1 MGYDRKT
8 LKVRLLALLTVGLL
22 FVACQVSSSSYIA
35 RSNDPTEA
43 EEVAFA
49 LLRKRQTSVSGT
61 EVSDIKQPSV
71 AENSLHLS
79 SKDVASRSEVAVAV
93 DAAAQKVTRAKQS
106 SVPDPAADA
115 TTLSTR
121 SDGSDLAIRTEAADA
136 QNAQRDFEIATTP
149 DPDLPTLAYFERAF
163 YSGFRNEGMVFTAF
177 VMYAVENNF
186 TQILLPTIRWKDL
199 YGTNRSVPHEKLFDV
214 IHWNSLYPALPRFVS
229 YNPEAHREL
238 KKRELKP
245 MKWVISDPEKNATR
259 PFAYGRYPKLMNK
272 YKHYTR
278 RMLHAGDNP
287 SLNPVDLAMMR
298 GAFRPHPDLQ
308 QHIQRL
314 VGSMDDQTSDDSY
327 MALHAR
333 VEPDMQRH
341 PVCRDKKVISLQAI
355 FDSMQTQFPEPPAS
369 KLFIAINRPM
379 LEKEG
384 SKADGENQVAV
395 ENLAVLNRASM
406 EGLWGGRVK
415 VFEAGMPSI
424 KNTRFEAYPGI
435 SGAAVDYFLAV
446 GANLFV
452 GTEVSTFSTDLIAAR
467 FYRGNKSNYHYSPT
481 GLQLVTT
488 QNSTVPPRFHC

>member
-1 MGYDRKT
+1 MGYDRKIT
-8 LKVRLLALLTVGLL
+8 KVRLVALLTIASVLVASQVFSSLLIAISNEPTAEAEVGLALLLKS
-22 FVACQVSSSSYIA
+22 Q
-35 RSNDPTEA
+35 
-43 EEVAFA
+43 
-49 LLRKRQTSVSGT
+49 KSVSGR
-61 EVSDIKQPSV
+61 EISDIKQPSV
-71 AENSLHLS
+71 SDASLHPS
-79 SKDVASRSEVAVAV
+79 SKDVVSRLESAVAVAV
-93 DAAAQKVTRAKQS
+93 AAKQPF
-106 SVPDPAADA
+106 VADPAPADA
-115 TTLSTR
+115 STLSR
-121 SDGSDLAIRTEAADA
+121 SDGSDLVIRTAAADTEKA
-136 QNAQRDFEIATTP
+136 KTDFEIATAP
-149 DPDLPTLAYFERAF
+149 DPDLPTLAYFQRAF

-199 YGTNRSVPHEKLFDV
+199 YGTNRPVPHEKLFDV

-229 YNPEAHREL
+229 YDPVAHREL
-238 KKRELKP
+238 KN
-245 MKWVISDPEKNATR
+245 MKWVIGDPEKNATR
-259 PFAYGRYPKLMNK
+259 PFAHGRYPKLMNK
-272 YKHYTR
+272 YKQYTK

-314 VGSMDDQTSDDSY
+314 GGSMDEQASDGSY

-355 FDSMQTQFPEPPAS
+355 FDSMQAQFPEPPAS

-384 SKADGENQVAV
+384 SKPDGENQVAV
-395 ENLAVLNRASM
+395 ENVAVLNRASV

-424 KNTRFEAYPGI
+424 RNTRFEAYPGI

-446 GANLFV
+446 GAKLFV

-481 GLQLVTT
+481 GLQLVTN

>member
-8 LKVRLLALLTVGLL
+8 TKLPLVALLTVGLL
-22 FVACQVSSSSYIA
+22 LVAYQVFFSLLIA
-35 RSNDPTEA
+35 GSNEPTEA
-43 EEVAFA
+43 EVALV
-49 LLRKRQTSVSGT
+49 LLRKRQKSVSET
-61 EVSDIKQPSV
+61 EISNIKQPSV
-71 AENSLHLS
+71 SDASLHPS
-79 SKDVASRSEVAVAV
+79 NKDVVSRSEVAVAV
-93 DAAAQKVTRAKQS
+93 DAAAQQVTRAKQP
-106 SVPDPAADA
+106 SVADPAADA
-115 TTLSTR
+115 TILSGR
-121 SDGSDLAIRTEAADA
+121 SDGSDLVVRTEPADA
-136 QNAQRDFEIATTP
+136 QKSQRDFEIATTP

-199 YGTNRSVPHEKLFDV
+199 YGTNRTVPHEKLFDV

-229 YNPEAHREL
+229 YDPVAHREL
-238 KKRELKP
+238 ENSKKMR
-245 MKWVISDPEKNATR
+245 WVISDPEKNATR
-259 PFAYGRYPKLMNK
+259 PFAYGRYPRLMNK

-278 RMLHAGDNP
+278 RIRRARENP
-287 SLNPVDLAMMR
+287 SLNPVDLSMMR

-314 VGSMDDQTSDDSY
+314 GGSMDDQTSDGSY

-333 VEPDMQRH
+333 VEPDMQHH
-341 PVCRDKKVISLQAI
+341 PVCRDKKVINLQAI
-355 FDSMQTQFPEPPAS
+355 FDSMKTQFPEPPAS

-384 SKADGENQVAV
+384 SNSDGKNQVAV
-395 ENLAVLNRASM
+395 ENLAVLNRASV
-406 EGLWGGRVK
+406 EGLWDGRVK

-446 GANLFV
+446 GAKIFV
-452 GTEVSTFSTDLIAAR
+452 GTAVSTFSTDLIAAR
-467 FYRGNKSNYHYSPT
+467 FYRGNKSNYHYSPM
-481 GLQLVTT
+481 GLRLVTT
-488 QNSTVPPRFHC
+488 QNSTVPPRFQC

>member
-1 MGYDRKT
+1 MGYDGKT
-8 LKVRLLALLTVGLL
+8 TKVRQLALLIAGLL
-22 FVACQVSSSSYIA
+22 LVTHQVFSSFYVVA
-35 RSNDPTEA
+35 RSNAPTEA
-43 EEVAFA
+43 EVAVFA
-49 LLRKRQTSVSGT
+49 LLKKSQTSVSRT
-61 EVSDIKQPSV
+61 DISDIKQPSV
-71 AENSLHLS
+71 SDTSVHPT
-79 SKDVASRSEVAVAV
+79 SKDVVSRSEAAVVVAAV
-93 DAAAQKVTRAKQS
+93 AQKVTRATQPS
-106 SVPDPAADA
+106 SVVDPVADA
-115 TTLSTR
+115 TILST
-121 SDGSDLAIRTEAADA
+121 SDGSDLVIRTEVADA
-136 QNAQRDFEIATTP
+136 QKAQRDFEIATTP
-149 DPDLPTLAYFERAF
+149 DPDLPTLAYFELAF

-177 VMYAVENNF
+177 VMYAVANNF

-199 YGTNRSVPHEKLFDV
+199 YGTNRKVPHEKLFDV
-214 IHWNSLYPALPRFVS
+214 IHWNSFYPALPRFVS
-229 YNPEAHREL
+229 YDPVAHREL
-238 KKRELKP
+238 NKN
-245 MKWVISDPEKNATR
+245 MKWVIDNPQKNATR
-259 PFAYGRYPKLMNK
+259 PFAHGRYPQLMNK
-272 YKHYTR
+272 YKQYTK
-278 RMLHAGDNP
+278 RMLHAGENP

-308 QHIQRL
+308 QHIQRI
-314 VGSMDDQTSDDSY
+314 VGSMDKQTSDGSY

-341 PVCRDKKVISLQAI
+341 PVCRDIKVISLQAI

-384 SKADGENQVAV
+384 SNPDGKNQVAV
-395 ENLAVLNRASM
+395 ENLAVLNRASV
-406 EGLWGGRVK
+406 EGLWNGTVK

-446 GANLFV
+446 GASLFV

>member
-1 MGYDRKT
+1 MGYDRT
-8 LKVRLLALLTVGLL
+8 TTKVRLIALLNVGLL
-22 FVACQVSSSSYIA
+22 LVAYQVFSSLYIA
-35 RSNDPTEA
+35 RNYEPTEA
-43 EEVAFA
+43 EVVLLA
-49 LLRKRQTSVSGT
+49 LLRKRQTSVSRT
-61 EVSDIKQPSV
+61 EIGDIRH
-71 AENSLHLS
+71 ASLHPS
-79 SKDVASRSEVAVAV
+79 SKGVVSRSEAAVAV
-93 DAAAQKVTRAKQS
+93 DAATQKVTRAEQP
-106 SVPDPAADA
+106 SVADPAADA
-115 TTLSTR
+115 TILSGR
-121 SDGSDLAIRTEAADA
+121 SDGSDLGIRTEAADA
-136 QNAQRDFEIATTP
+136 QKAQRDFEIATTP
-149 DPDLPTLAYFERAF
+149 NPDLPTLAYFERAF

-199 YGTNRSVPHEKLFDV
+199 YGTNRPVPHEKLFDV

-229 YNPEAHREL
+229 YDPVAHREL
-238 KKRELKP
+238 QNSNKMR
-245 MKWVISDPEKNATR
+245 WAISDPEKTATR

-272 YKHYTR
+272 YKHYTK

-287 SLNPVDLAMMR
+287 SLNPVDLSMMR

-314 VGSMDDQTSDDSY
+314 GGSMDDQTFDGSY

-355 FDSMQTQFPEPPAS
+355 FDLMQTQFPEPPAS

-384 SKADGENQVAV
+384 SNPDGDNQVAV
-395 ENLAVLNRASM
+395 ENLAVLNRASVG
-406 EGLWGGRVK
+406 GLWDGRVK

-446 GANLFV
+446 GAKLFV

-467 FYRGNKSNYHYSPT
+467 FYRGNKANYHYSPT